1 MQIALAPMEGLVD
14 NILRDVLTRVGGID
28 WCVTEFIRVCDR
40 LLPPSSFDKL
50 APELRHGA
58 QTAAGVPMRVQLL
71 GSDPVCLA
79 ENAALACELGA
90 PVIDLNFGCPAKTVN
105 KSRGGAV
112 LLKEPELLHA
122 IVHEVRRAVPAHVP
136 VTAKMRLGF
145 DSPDGALEC
154 GTALAEGGAAHL
166 VVHARTKVE
175 GYKPP
180 AHWEWVARVQDVVQ
194 VPVFANGEIWTVE
207 DWRRCREVSGAE
219 HIMLGRGLV
228 SRPDLALQ
236 IAAAHEG
243 RDYRP
248 LAWCEL
254 LPLLRE
260 FWRQAQAKLSPRY
273 APGRMKQWLAM
284 LTRSY
289 PEAVSLFAQL
299 RREDDCQRISQLLG
313 VGVLT
318 GQGVELDVA

>member
-1 MQIALAPMEGLVD
+1 
-14 NILRDVLTRVGGID
+14 
-28 WCVTEFIRVCDR
+28 
-40 LLPPSSFDKL
+40 
-50 APELRHGA
+50 
-58 QTAAGVPMRVQLL
+58 
-71 GSDPVCLA
+71 
-79 ENAALACELGA
+79 
-90 PVIDLNFGCPAKTVN
+90 
-105 KSRGGAV
+105 V

-122 IVHEVRRAVPAHVP
+122 IVREVRRAVPAHIP
-136 VTAKMRLGF
+136 VTSKMRLGF

-154 GTALAEGGAAHL
+154 ATALAEGGAAHL

-180 AHWEWVARVQDVVQ
+180 AHWEWVARVQDVVK
-194 VPVFANGEIWTVE
+194 VPVFANGEIWTVD

-219 HIMLGRGLV
+219 DIMLGRGLV

-236 IAAAHEG
+236 IAAARDG
-243 RDYRP
+243 RDYQP
-248 LAWCEL
+248 MSWEAL

-289 PEAVSLFAQL
+289 PEAVVLFAEL
-299 RREDDCQRISQLLG
+299 RREDDCARISRLLG
-313 VGVLT
+313 VEVRAY
-318 GQGVELDVA
+318 EECVA

>member
-40 LLPPSSFDKL
+40 LLPESSFDKL

-58 QTAAGVPMRVQLL
+58 RTAAGVPMRVQLL

-122 IVHEVRRAVPAHVP
+122 IVREVRRQVPAHIP

-145 DSPDGALEC
+145 DSPDGALDC
-154 GTALAEGGAAHL
+154 GIALAEGGAEHL

-180 AHWEWVARVQDVVQ
+180 AHWEWVARVQDVVK
-194 VPVFANGEIWTVE
+194 VPVFANGEIWTVD

-228 SRPDLALQ
+228 SRPDLAMQ
-236 IAAAHEG
+236 IAAARDG
-243 RDYRP
+243 RDYTP
-248 LAWCEL
+248 MSWGEM

-273 APGRMKQWLAM
+273 APGRMKQWVAM
-284 LTRSY
+284 LTRGY
-289 PEAVSLFAQL
+289 PEAVTLFAEL
-299 RREDDCQRISQLLG
+299 RREDDCQRISALLG
-313 VGVLT
+313 VSALPL
-318 GQGVELDVA
+318 QASVA